1 MTLTFALYDRH
12 PRDGGRVLST
22 DTNSL
27 TLRWDADEERFT
39 ISPHMRLRFHLPAS
53 TPDHRVTPTLMG
65 LHRGLDL
72 ILLIPL
78 TDEAVEMMS
87 GSPVGEPSTLLY
99 DWTLHVST
107 PDNAVPL

>member
-1 MTLTFALYDRH
+1 MCRAS
-12 PRDGGRVLST
+12 DGGLAHRVL
-22 DTNSL
+22 D
-27 TLRWDADEERFT
+27 
-39 ISPHMRLRFHLPAS
+39 P
-53 TPDHRVTPTLMG
+53 TPTLMG

-78 TDEAVEMMS
+78 TDEAVEMMR